1 MNEKTVR
8 RKLRETLRRY
18 GTRDPFEI
26 ARARGIQVRFLPMRA
41 QKGFSVGVMRN
52 YFIYI
57 NENLSEQMQRTSC
70 AHELAHVLLHRE
82 YLDQRPGM
90 MNMSLYERSSQ
101 TEYEADLFAALL
113 LIEDDELI
121 ACLRQGMDIASA
133 ASCLDVNVNHVALK
147 LAEMRRKGLPVD
159 LPFTPDSRFLGRI
172 EDRADSL

>member
-1 MNEKTVR
+1 MNENAVR
-8 RKLRETLRRY
+8 RKLKETIRRY

-26 ARARGIQVRFLPMRA
+26 ARARGIQVRYLPMQV
-41 QKGFSVGVMRN
+41 QKGFSVGVLKN

-70 AHELAHVLLHRE
+70 AHELAHVLLHKN
-82 YLDQRPGM
+82 YLDESPRL
-90 MNMSLYERSSQ
+90 MNMSRFEMSSQ

-133 ASCLDVNVNHVALK
+133 ASCLNVNVNHVALK
-147 LAEMRRKGLPVD
+147 LAEMKRDGLPVN
-159 LPFTPDSRFLGRI
+159 LPFTPDNRFLGRI
-172 EDRADSL
+172 EDRADAL